1 MFGVKLTILGLLI
14 VLICRFIVKALLENE
29 SSSVISDIV
38 FHNKYPKYAYIYT
51 VLVFLEVIGVIYSVV
66 WFLFLR

>member
-14 VLICRFIVKALLENE
+14 TIIYRFIVNALLKNE
-29 SSSVISDIV
+29 SLSVISDIAIK
-38 FHNKYPKYAYIYT
+38 NKYPKYVYVFV
-51 VLVFLEVIGVIYSVV
+51 VLVVLEVIGVIYSVV